1 MDEKIIKSSREIYIY
16 FKIKTKYE
24 RNKTIDY
31 FKSQKEL
38 INEECSDNIP
48 LIIKDINITE
58 SETEKHIQEALDI
71 SYSEL
76 DIHKYIY
83 IKFTYGFEF
92 DINKEYH
99 NLLIKYLQEIID
111 KHTLKYIIGEK
122 ENGHITQI
130 RKFKITND
138 HVQTQLSNLNKN
150 KKKRK

>member
-38 INEECSDNIP
+38 IKEECSDNIP

-58 SETEKHIQEALDI
+58 SETEKHIQEAKNI

-92 DINKEYH
+92 DINKGYH
-99 NLLIKYLQEIID
+99 TLLMKYLREIID
-111 KHTLKYIIGEK
+111 KHTLKYIIEESGT
-122 ENGHITQI
+122 NFITQI
-130 RKFKITND
+130 SELKKAKEHIQRNF
-138 HVQTQLSNLNKN
+138 SNLKSN
-150 KKKRK
+150 KKK

>member
-24 RNKTIDY
+24 RNKTINY

-38 INEECSDNIP
+38 IKEECSDNIP

-58 SETEKHIQEALDI
+58 SETEKHIQEAKNI

-99 NLLIKYLQEIID
+99 NLLTKYLQEIID

-122 ENGHITQI
+122 ENEHITQT
-130 RKFKITND
+130 KQLKITND
-138 HVQTQLSNLNKN
+138 HIQRNFSNLKKSN
-150 KKKRK
+150 KKK